1 MIKKITLKNVASY
14 KEASKVEFADSKKRC
29 SFFYGLNGVGKSTL
43 SSYLYFYRKIEEY
56 KRHGG
61 TPGSEIAQIAT
72 RYKDCSLEIEPNS
85 EILVYNRDF
94 IKKNFGESRDDL
106 QGIEISVTLGEE
118 NNQAETNIRNA
129 EAERLRIQG
138 DLETAEEEKKRI
150 ETESKKAS
158 DSIKKMVADE
168 IKEKAVFAHL
178 QDKMKSQP
186 AKIWEELL
194 QTGAENPTM
203 SIEEIASRMEQL
215 DENAEPTSPI
225 RVIRLDFASVEQDSI
240 WGKVVTNGNTENEFS
255 NIDGYSEWLNSGL
268 KFLNGSEE
276 DDCTCPFCHSDERK
290 KLRKFV
296 SLLIGEEYKQDKKT
310 IRALIEKYRGY
321 TDMIEHAYEDVPAI
335 VSEEKKRL
343 LEDAVRELR
352 SILSANLELM
362 KQKDLTAN
370 KIIELRNTSMLCAS
384 IESII
389 AEINIEIENNN
400 TALSDR
406 KAYVREC
413 LTQFWLNMR
422 VAKADAIRI
431 NSDAENTAFAQISAQ
446 QTIIENCRLQ
456 IDTQNQIIKDN
467 SEKKYDIAYENI
479 NHLLES
485 VGIFDFKLE
494 LIDGRTGS
502 YKLVRPNAIGEESVY
517 KTLSEGEKT
526 MISFLYFMQVCE
538 GTDSS
543 KDRIVV
549 IDDPISSMSNV
560 FLFNIASLIQREFTI
575 FDNEREKNNLKQ
587 KYAQVILLTHN
598 LNFFY
603 EVLDYNKGRSEK
615 FQQLV
620 RIVKDTNGSR
630 FEDLHYDD
638 IQNDYQAYWKQL
650 KEATATNPTIIAN
663 CMRNIVE
670 RFFGLVEMQ
679 EISDVFNDARLNNPK
694 YDALKKFMNNG
705 SHSSITSY
713 TDSREFDHEAM
724 MRSFRDLFNDMGYVE
739 HYDKM
744 II

>member
-14 KEASKVEFADSKKRC
+14 KEASRVEFADPKKRC

-56 KRHGG
+56 KGHGG
-61 TPGSEIAQIAT
+61 TPGSEIAQIAA

-129 EAERLRIQG
+129 EAERLRIQAT
-138 DLETAEEEKKRI
+138 LATAESEKKRI
-150 ETESKKAS
+150 ESERESAS
-158 DSIKKMVADE
+158 DTIKKSAAE
-168 IKEKAVFAHL
+168 YIKGQAALAHL
-178 QDKMKSQP
+178 QDKIKKQP
-186 AKIWEELL
+186 AKIWEELVHAG
-194 QTGAENPTM
+194 TEAPTM
-203 SIEEIASRMEQL
+203 TIDEISSRMGQL
-215 DENAEPTSPI
+215 DESAEPISP
-225 RVIRLDFASVEQDSI
+225 VQVVRLDFGSVEQNPI
-240 WGKVVTNGNTENEFS
+240 WKKVVASANIENEFS

-268 KFLNGSEE
+268 RFLSDTE
-276 DDCTCPFCHSDERK
+276 DDCTCPFCHSEERK
-290 KLRKFV
+290 KLRVFV
-296 SLLIGEEYKQDKKT
+296 SQLIGEEYKRDKNT
-310 IRALIEKYRGY
+310 IQQLIVRYSDLKIR
-321 TDMIEHAYEDVPAI
+321 IEQAYSSIPGI
-335 VSEEKKRL
+335 VSEEKKRD
-343 LEDAVRELR
+343 LENAVRELCDV
-352 SILSANLELM
+352 LSTNLELM
-362 KQKDLTAN
+362 RQKELTAN
-370 KIIELRNTSMLCAS
+370 KVIELYDTSIVCAS

-389 AEINIEIENNN
+389 AEINIDIENNN

-406 KAYVREC
+406 KAYIAEC

-456 IDTQNQIIKDN
+456 INTQNQIIKDN
-467 SEKKYDIAYENI
+467 SEKKFDIAYENI
-479 NHLLES
+479 NQLLES
-485 VGIFDFKLE
+485 VGIFDFRLE

-538 GTDSS
+538 GADSS

-679 EISDVFNDARLNNPK
+679 EMSDVFNDARLKNPK

-744 II
+744 IL